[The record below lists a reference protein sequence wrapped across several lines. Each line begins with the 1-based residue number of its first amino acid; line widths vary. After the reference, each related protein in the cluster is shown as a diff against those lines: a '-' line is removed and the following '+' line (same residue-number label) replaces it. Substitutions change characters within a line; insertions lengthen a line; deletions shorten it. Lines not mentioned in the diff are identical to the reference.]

1 MYTYDVDVVKTRG
14 ADKTPR
20 KRPFKAERNLTVS
33 SVGGYNNKEVPAL
46 RINGMWLEDLGFHTG
61 DKVTIHCENGKLVI
75 EKSED
80 Q

>member
-1 MYTYDVDVVKTRG
+1 MYKYDVDFVKTRG

-46 RINGMWLEDLGFHTG
+46 RINGM
-61 DKVTIHCENGKLVI
+61 
-75 EKSED
+75 
-80 Q
+80 

>member
-1 MYTYDVDVVKTRG
+1 MYTYNFAKTRG

-46 RINGMWLEDLGFHTG
+46 RINGMWLEDQGFHTG
-61 DKVTIHCENGKLVI
+61 HKRNSGPSGPFPL
-75 EKSED
+75 
-80 Q
+80 